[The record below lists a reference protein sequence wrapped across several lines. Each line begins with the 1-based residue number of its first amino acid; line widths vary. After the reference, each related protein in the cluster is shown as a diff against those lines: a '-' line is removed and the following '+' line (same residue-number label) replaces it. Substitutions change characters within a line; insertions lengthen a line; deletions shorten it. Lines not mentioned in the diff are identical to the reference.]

1 MSSFVLEVLGFTY
14 RKFKCVRLL
23 NIPSGRD
30 VIAFDV
36 KLLSYTK
43 FTEK

>member
-14 RKFKCVRLL
+14 SPFKPLRLL

-36 KLLSYTK
+36 KSLSYTK
-43 FTEK
+43 FTQK